1 MDIYSHLFPDG
12 NREWVA
18 QLDCLASWLAKRDNP
33 QPKGIDL
40 VDEIRKQKYF
50 VAVTRIEGV
59 TRGL

>member
-1 MDIYSHLFPDG
+1 MG
-12 NREWVA
+12 G